1 MKQHDTAPNAD
12 PTLLLTV
19 DEVARHLRIGRN
31 SVYKLIL
38 SGHLRTISVGRRRR
52 LCPRSEVERYIT
64 AQLAEEYGDDNS
76 PPAA

>member
-1 MKQHDTAPNAD
+1 MEKKPADTPNTD

-38 SGHLRTISVGRRRR
+38 SGQLRTISVGRRRR
-52 LCPRSEVERYIT
+52 LCPRHEVERYIA
-64 AQLAEEYGDDNS
+64 AQLAEEYGDL
-76 PPAA
+76 PPVA